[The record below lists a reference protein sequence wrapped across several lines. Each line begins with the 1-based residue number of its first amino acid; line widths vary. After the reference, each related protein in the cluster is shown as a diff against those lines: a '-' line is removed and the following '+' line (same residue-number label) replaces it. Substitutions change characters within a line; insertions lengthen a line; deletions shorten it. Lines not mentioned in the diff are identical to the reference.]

1 MRTINIISIL
11 SVSALLILGGCAK
24 PPPPQPLIIPI
35 PLVNY
40 NPVIVVA
47 PDRPDATAVEAIK
60 ADDSPES
67 ALDTLINYLASV
79 GLYTIEL
86 ENVNN
91 ELGNQNATFRANQRK
106 IKQVIIL
113 NQGLQQP

>member
-1 MRTINIISIL
+1 MKQLVIML
-11 SVSALLILGGCAK
+11 AVLALAGCAK
-24 PPPPQPLIIPI
+24 PPPPQPMTIPI

-40 NPVIVVA
+40 NPPTAIA
-47 PDRPDATAVEAIK
+47 PDRPDVSAVQAID
-60 ADDSPES
+60 ADDTPES
-67 ALDTLINYLASV
+67 ALDTLIKYLTAV
-79 GLYTIEL
+79 GLYPIEL

-106 IKQVIIL
+106 IKQVILL

>member
-1 MRTINIISIL
+1 MKQLIIIL
-11 SVSALLILGGCAK
+11 AVLALAGCAK
-24 PPPPQPLIIPI
+24 PPPPQPLIIPV

-40 NPVIVVA
+40 NPVMVVA
-47 PDRPDATAVEAIK
+47 PDRPDVSAVQAID

-113 NQGLQQP
+113 NGVK